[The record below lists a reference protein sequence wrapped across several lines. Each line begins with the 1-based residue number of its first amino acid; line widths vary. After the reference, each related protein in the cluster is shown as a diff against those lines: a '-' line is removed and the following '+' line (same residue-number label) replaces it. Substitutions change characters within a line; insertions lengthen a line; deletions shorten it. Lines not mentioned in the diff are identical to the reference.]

1 MKIAMISKAMI
12 KFWSKF
18 QSQIPSQFYSS
29 FEKIET
35 CDDNGKKFW
44 QVPPSFQPSHFGY
57 YFVFSWLRFKHTEYK
72 GTLT

>member
-1 MKIAMISKAMI
+1 MT

-18 QSQIPSQFYSS
+18 QYQIPWQFYRTV
-29 FEKIET
+29 ET
-35 CDDNGKKFW
+35 CDGNGQKFW

-57 YFVFSWLRFKHTEYK
+57 YFAFPWLNFKGNEYE